1 MKHRTLSIFLAA
13 VMLTGCTSRE
23 TVPNSVQPEPASVQ
37 TAEQT
42 SERTQE
48 QPTQEGA
55 AAQTLEQPTQDSA
68 AGQTLEQ
75 STLESASTAEA
86 PLPTGETTEITL
98 SMVLDEY
105 QPGDGAYFDNVFRS
119 LVPGGSGGIIDYA
132 DFVLTLKSW
141 QQQQASDSFYLAEC
155 VSTLTKKKASELFGE
170 TENWRQYYE
179 VRLIRDL
186 VDGTEPDRV
195 VYIRMTAS
203 PDYQESGDPP
213 YCPGERF
220 TMFIDRETDG
230 FCQSSDSHM
239 LRYDVYEEGGELW
252 AYSRNNYIIDALGF
266 TGSEDISEKRVTST
280 TQNPAKYTQ
289 KLPLDSLAE
298 GMRGVFQENSLTRHF
313 AAQD

>member
-1 MKHRTLSIFLAA
+1 MKHRTLAIFLAA
-13 VMLTGCTSRE
+13 VMLTGCTSKE
-23 TVPNSVQPEPASVQ
+23 NVLNSVQPEPASIQ

-48 QPTQEGA
+48 QSTQE
-55 AAQTLEQPTQDSA
+55 SA
-68 AGQTLEQ
+68 VEH
-75 STLESASTAEA
+75 STLESAATAEA

-105 QPGDGAYFDNVFRS
+105 QPGEGAYFDNVFRS
-119 LVPGGSGGIIDYA
+119 LVPGGSGGIIDYS

-141 QQQQASDSFYLAEC
+141 QQQQASDSFYLVEC

-213 YCPGERF
+213 FCPGERF
-220 TMFIDRETDG
+220 TVLIDQETDG

-239 LRYDVYEEGGELW
+239 LRYDVYEEDGELW
-252 AYSRNNYIIDALGF
+252 AYSRNNYIIDELGF
-266 TGSEDISEKRVTST
+266 AGSEDISEKRVTST